1 MKIIQI
7 LPTLSYGDAIG
18 NHVLALRKLISSM
31 GYKTDIY
38 AENID
43 ARIPKGMGTSIEKL
57 PDLEENDIVIYH
69 LSTETKLN
77 EMIGGFKGI
86 KIIQYHNIT
95 PPQFFSKY
103 NLGMKNR
110 TACGLEQARKLAVQ
124 AEYYL
129 ADSTFNKNELIKMG
143 YRQNIDVLPIL
154 INFEDYKQNASEVVQ
169 KRYGDKKKNL
179 LFVGRVAPNKR
190 QEDIIKAFFY
200 YKKYMNSEA
209 RLFLVG
215 NYGGLETY
223 YERLKAYVYRL
234 ELQDVYFTGHISFD
248 EILAYY
254 KIADLFVCMSEHEG
268 FCVPLLEAMYFHVPV
283 LAYDSSA
290 VGETMGDGG
299 VLLHEKNPQKTA
311 LWMKEMLENTE
322 LRKDIINRQERRMK
336 VFEYEKTSWAYRAYL
351 EHVIEKAG
359 I

>member
-299 VLLHEKNPQKTA
+299 VLLHEKNPQKMA